1 MPGDSC
7 ISQLLSI
14 VHEIQSSLDCNPP
27 VDTRVIFL
35 DISKALDKVWH
46 LGLLFN
52 LKSYS
57 VEGSLFCLLE
67 NYLENRK

>member
-35 DISKALDKVWH
+35 DISKALDKV
-46 LGLLFN
+46 
-52 LKSYS
+52 
-57 VEGSLFCLLE
+57 
-67 NYLENRK
+67 